1 MEFIYWLVAIILLV
15 LVGYGAIMYLTRQQ
29 ANRIKAIDEKK
40 QKAMAIPVADNLFTL
55 KNMNLTGQTKR
66 TYESW
71 QATWQTITRFQY
83 PEIEAALVSA
93 EQYIQRMNF
102 IKAKEAISQAD
113 QLIDETKNSVEKVN
127 KALEKLLES
136 AQENRKELEEIQERY
151 NKIRKQLLAHS
162 FTFGPAIETLEKNL
176 NYMELDFTKFNSLTN
191 EGDHMEAKEILS
203 RIEQDLLVMEEVV
216 EKIPELNEKIKTEY
230 EEQVSDLK
238 DGYQRLLDEKY
249 IFEGVDVSAEIA
261 AVEKEI
267 QEAKDSIGLA
277 DINEAG
283 KKMDKVERDIEAVYA
298 IMEKEMEA
306 KDFVGRHTANLQKKM
321 DHVLQSNRYVLL
333 EIDRVSQ
340 NYFLNKNELGR
351 AQEFEEQLL
360 KENEA
365 LRYYDKMM
373 KEHEISYSVVREYY
387 EKISQR
393 LSEIDK
399 EQSELVSNLSD
410 LRNREKEIKDSID
423 LYELDM
429 RNMKRTIEKY
439 HLPGLPKIYLDL
451 FFSVTDRIEDLASKL
466 NRVKIDMDE
475 IDAISKMCEEDIEML
490 DNQTQAIVD
499 NAMLTEYMIQYA
511 NRFRHSHVEIENAIN
526 KALVLFHR
534 EYDYE
539 GALEAIT
546 NSVEPRRSR
555 GCPQSGR
562 ILSGRKKSPLLLNAE
577 PIRRR
582 GSGHCLGPFLDTL
595 L

>member
-306 KDFVGRHTANLQKKM
+306 KEFVGRHTANLQKKM

-539 GALEAIT
+539 GALEAIRIPL
-546 NSVEPRRSR
+546 NRVEAGAARKVEESYQEEKNRRYY
-555 GCPQSGR
+555 
-562 ILSGRKKSPLLLNAE
+562 
-577 PIRRR
+577 
-582 GSGHCLGPFLDTL
+582 
-595 L
+595 

>member
-102 IKAKEAISQAD
+102 IKAKQAISQAD

-306 KDFVGRHTANLQKKM
+306 KEFVGRHTANLQKKM

-539 GALEAIT
+539 GALEAIRIPL
-546 NSVEPRRSR
+546 NLIEAGAARKVEESYQEDKNRRYY
-555 GCPQSGR
+555 
-562 ILSGRKKSPLLLNAE
+562 
-577 PIRRR
+577 
-582 GSGHCLGPFLDTL
+582 
-595 L
+595 

>member
-102 IKAKEAISQAD
+102 IKAKQAISQAD

-490 DNQTQAIVD
+490 DNQTQVIVD

-539 GALEAIT
+539 GALEAIRIPL
-546 NSVEPRRSR
+546 NRIEAGAARKVEESYQEEKNRRYY
-555 GCPQSGR
+555 
-562 ILSGRKKSPLLLNAE
+562 
-577 PIRRR
+577 
-582 GSGHCLGPFLDTL
+582 
-595 L
+595 

>member
-1 MEFIYWLVAIILLV
+1 MEFIYWLVAIILIV
-15 LVGYGAIMYLTRQQ
+15 LIGYGAIMYLTRQQ

-102 IKAKEAISQAD
+102 IKAKQAISQAD

-216 EKIPELNEKIKTEY
+216 EKIPQLNEKIKTEY
-230 EEQVSDLK
+230 EEQVNDLK

-249 IFEGVDVSAEIA
+249 IFEGVDVFVEIA

-539 GALEAIT
+539 GALEAVKIPL
-546 NSVEPRRSR
+546 NRVEAGAARKVEESYQEEKNRRYY
-555 GCPQSGR
+555 
-562 ILSGRKKSPLLLNAE
+562 
-577 PIRRR
+577 
-582 GSGHCLGPFLDTL
+582 
-595 L
+595 

>member
-102 IKAKEAISQAD
+102 IKAKQAISQAD

-306 KDFVGRHTANLQKKM
+306 KEFVGRHTANLQKKM

-539 GALEAIT
+539 GALEAIRIPL
-546 NSVEPRRSR
+546 NRIEAGAAGKVEESYQEEKNRRYY
-555 GCPQSGR
+555 
-562 ILSGRKKSPLLLNAE
+562 
-577 PIRRR
+577 
-582 GSGHCLGPFLDTL
+582 
-595 L
+595 

>member
-203 RIEQDLLVMEEVV
+203 RIEQDLLIMEEVV
-216 EKIPELNEKIKTEY
+216 EKIPQLNEKIKTEY
-230 EEQVSDLK
+230 EEQVNDLK

-490 DNQTQAIVD
+490 DNQTQVIVD

-539 GALEAIT
+539 GALEAIRIPL
-546 NSVEPRRSR
+546 NRIEAGAARKVEESYQEEKNRRYY
-555 GCPQSGR
+555 
-562 ILSGRKKSPLLLNAE
+562 
-577 PIRRR
+577 
-582 GSGHCLGPFLDTL
+582 
-595 L
+595 

>member
-191 EGDHMEAKEILS
+191 EGGHMEAKEILS

-306 KDFVGRHTANLQKKM
+306 KEFVGRHTANLQKKM

-490 DNQTQAIVD
+490 DNQTQVIVD

-539 GALEAIT
+539 GALEAIRIPL
-546 NSVEPRRSR
+546 NRIEAGAARKVEESYQEEKNRRYY
-555 GCPQSGR
+555 
-562 ILSGRKKSPLLLNAE
+562 
-577 PIRRR
+577 
-582 GSGHCLGPFLDTL
+582 
-595 L
+595 

>member
-490 DNQTQAIVD
+490 DNQTQVIVD

-539 GALEAIT
+539 GALEAIRIPL
-546 NSVEPRRSR
+546 NRIEAGAARKVEESYQEEKNRRYY
-555 GCPQSGR
+555 
-562 ILSGRKKSPLLLNAE
+562 
-577 PIRRR
+577 
-582 GSGHCLGPFLDTL
+582 
-595 L
+595 

>member
-102 IKAKEAISQAD
+102 IKAKQAISQAD

-230 EEQVSDLK
+230 EEQVNDLK

-277 DINEAG
+277 DINEAT

-306 KDFVGRHTANLQKKM
+306 KEFVGRHTANLQKKM

-539 GALEAIT
+539 GALEAIRIPL
-546 NSVEPRRSR
+546 NRIEAGAARKVEESYQEEKNRRYY
-555 GCPQSGR
+555 
-562 ILSGRKKSPLLLNAE
+562 
-577 PIRRR
+577 
-582 GSGHCLGPFLDTL
+582 
-595 L
+595 

>member
-191 EGDHMEAKEILS
+191 EGDHMEVKEILS
-203 RIEQDLLVMEEVV
+203 RIEQDLLIMEEVV
-216 EKIPELNEKIKTEY
+216 EKIPQLNEKIKTEY
-230 EEQVSDLK
+230 EEQVNDLK

-306 KDFVGRHTANLQKKM
+306 KEFVGRHTANLQKKM

-539 GALEAIT
+539 GALEAIRIPL
-546 NSVEPRRSR
+546 NRIEAGAARKVEESYQEEKNRRYY
-555 GCPQSGR
+555 
-562 ILSGRKKSPLLLNAE
+562 
-577 PIRRR
+577 
-582 GSGHCLGPFLDTL
+582 
-595 L
+595 

>member
-267 QEAKDSIGLA
+267 QEAKDSIDLA

-306 KDFVGRHTANLQKKM
+306 KEFVGRHTANLQKKM

-410 LRNREKEIKDSID
+410 LRNREKEIKDNID

-490 DNQTQAIVD
+490 DNQTQVIVD

-539 GALEAIT
+539 GALEAIRIPL
-546 NSVEPRRSR
+546 NRIEAGAARKVEESYQEEKNRRYY
-555 GCPQSGR
+555 
-562 ILSGRKKSPLLLNAE
+562 
-577 PIRRR
+577 
-582 GSGHCLGPFLDTL
+582 
-595 L
+595 

>member
-15 LVGYGAIMYLTRQQ
+15 LIGYGAIMYLTRQQ
-29 ANRIKAIDEKK
+29 ANRIKEIDEKK

-102 IKAKEAISQAD
+102 IKAKQAISQAD

-216 EKIPELNEKIKTEY
+216 EKIPQLNEKIKTEY
-230 EEQVSDLK
+230 EEQVNDLK

-249 IFEGVDVSAEIA
+249 IFEGVDVSVEIA

-267 QEAKDSIGLA
+267 QEAKDSIALA

-306 KDFVGRHTANLQKKM
+306 KEFVGRHTANLQKKM

-490 DNQTQAIVD
+490 DNQTQTIVD

-534 EYDYE
+534 EFDYA
-539 GALEAIT
+539 GALEAVKIPL
-546 NSVEPRRSR
+546 NRIEAGAARKVEESYQEEKNR
-555 GCPQSGR
+555 
-562 ILSGRKKSPLLLNAE
+562 
-577 PIRRR
+577 
-582 GSGHCLGPFLDTL
+582 HYY
-595 L
+595 

>member
-40 QKAMAIPVADNLFTL
+40 EKAMAIPVADNLFTL

-306 KDFVGRHTANLQKKM
+306 KEFVGRHTANLQKKM

-490 DNQTQAIVD
+490 DNQTQEIVD

-539 GALEAIT
+539 GALEAIKIPL
-546 NSVEPRRSR
+546 NRVEAGAARKVEESYQEEKDRRYY
-555 GCPQSGR
+555 
-562 ILSGRKKSPLLLNAE
+562 
-577 PIRRR
+577 
-582 GSGHCLGPFLDTL
+582 
-595 L
+595 

>member
-15 LVGYGAIMYLTRQQ
+15 LIGYGAIMYLTRQQ

-102 IKAKEAISQAD
+102 IKAKQAISQAD

-216 EKIPELNEKIKTEY
+216 EKIPQLNEKIKTEY

-306 KDFVGRHTANLQKKM
+306 KEFVGRHTANLQKKM

-539 GALEAIT
+539 GALEAIRIPL
-546 NSVEPRRSR
+546 NRIEAGAARKVEESYQEEKNRRYY
-555 GCPQSGR
+555 
-562 ILSGRKKSPLLLNAE
+562 
-577 PIRRR
+577 
-582 GSGHCLGPFLDTL
+582 
-595 L
+595 

>member
-15 LVGYGAIMYLTRQQ
+15 LIGYGAIMYLTRQQ

-306 KDFVGRHTANLQKKM
+306 KEFVGRHTANLQKKM

-539 GALEAIT
+539 GALEAIRIPL
-546 NSVEPRRSR
+546 NRIEAGAARKVEESYQEEKNRRYY
-555 GCPQSGR
+555 
-562 ILSGRKKSPLLLNAE
+562 
-577 PIRRR
+577 
-582 GSGHCLGPFLDTL
+582 
-595 L
+595 

>member
-277 DINEAG
+277 DINEAV

-306 KDFVGRHTANLQKKM
+306 KEFVGRHTANLQKKM

-539 GALEAIT
+539 GALEAIRIPL
-546 NSVEPRRSR
+546 NRIEAGAARKVEESYQEEKNRRYY
-555 GCPQSGR
+555 
-562 ILSGRKKSPLLLNAE
+562 
-577 PIRRR
+577 
-582 GSGHCLGPFLDTL
+582 
-595 L
+595 

>member
-102 IKAKEAISQAD
+102 IKAKQAISQAD

-267 QEAKDSIGLA
+267 QVAKDSIGLA

-306 KDFVGRHTANLQKKM
+306 KEFVGRHTANLQKKM

-539 GALEAIT
+539 GALEAIRIPL
-546 NSVEPRRSR
+546 NRIEAGAARKVEESYQEEKNRRYY
-555 GCPQSGR
+555 
-562 ILSGRKKSPLLLNAE
+562 
-577 PIRRR
+577 
-582 GSGHCLGPFLDTL
+582 
-595 L
+595 

>member
-15 LVGYGAIMYLTRQQ
+15 LVGYGVIMYLTRQQ

-306 KDFVGRHTANLQKKM
+306 KEFVGRHTANLQKKM

-539 GALEAIT
+539 GALEAIKIPL
-546 NSVEPRRSR
+546 NRVEAGAARKVEESYQEEKDRRYY
-555 GCPQSGR
+555 
-562 ILSGRKKSPLLLNAE
+562 
-577 PIRRR
+577 
-582 GSGHCLGPFLDTL
+582 
-595 L
+595 

>member
-1 MEFIYWLVAIILLV
+1 MEFIYWLVAIILFV

-306 KDFVGRHTANLQKKM
+306 KEFVGRHTANLQKKM

-539 GALEAIT
+539 GALEAIRIPL
-546 NSVEPRRSR
+546 NRIEAGAARKVEESYQEEKDRRYY
-555 GCPQSGR
+555 
-562 ILSGRKKSPLLLNAE
+562 
-577 PIRRR
+577 
-582 GSGHCLGPFLDTL
+582 
-595 L
+595 

>member
-15 LVGYGAIMYLTRQQ
+15 LVGYGAIMYLTTQQ

-102 IKAKEAISQAD
+102 IKAKQAISQAD

-277 DINEAG
+277 DINEAV

-306 KDFVGRHTANLQKKM
+306 KEFVGRHTANLQKKM

-539 GALEAIT
+539 GALEAIRIPL
-546 NSVEPRRSR
+546 NRIEAGAARKVEESYQEEKNRRYY
-555 GCPQSGR
+555 
-562 ILSGRKKSPLLLNAE
+562 
-577 PIRRR
+577 
-582 GSGHCLGPFLDTL
+582 
-595 L
+595 

>member
-306 KDFVGRHTANLQKKM
+306 KEFVGRNTANLQKKM

-539 GALEAIT
+539 GALEAIKIPL
-546 NSVEPRRSR
+546 NRVEAGAARKVEESYQEEKNRRYY
-555 GCPQSGR
+555 
-562 ILSGRKKSPLLLNAE
+562 
-577 PIRRR
+577 
-582 GSGHCLGPFLDTL
+582 
-595 L
+595 

>member
-15 LVGYGAIMYLTRQQ
+15 LIGYGAIMYLTRQQ

-102 IKAKEAISQAD
+102 IKAKQAISQAD

-216 EKIPELNEKIKTEY
+216 EKIPELNEKIKSEY
-230 EEQVSDLK
+230 EEQVNDLK

-249 IFEGVDVSAEIA
+249 IFEGVDVSVEIA

-410 LRNREKEIKDSID
+410 SAQPRKGNQGQHRFVRVGYAQHETDNREIPSAGIAENLFGSFLLGHGSHRGFGFQAEPCEDRHGRNRCHFQD
-423 LYELDM
+423 
-429 RNMKRTIEKY
+429 
-439 HLPGLPKIYLDL
+439 
-451 FFSVTDRIEDLASKL
+451 V
-466 NRVKIDMDE
+466 
-475 IDAISKMCEEDIEML
+475 
-490 DNQTQAIVD
+490 
-499 NAMLTEYMIQYA
+499 
-511 NRFRHSHVEIENAIN
+511 
-526 KALVLFHR
+526 
-534 EYDYE
+534 
-539 GALEAIT
+539 
-546 NSVEPRRSR
+546 
-555 GCPQSGR
+555 
-562 ILSGRKKSPLLLNAE
+562 
-577 PIRRR
+577 RR
-582 GSGHCLGPFLDTL
+582 GHRNVG
-595 L
+595 

>member
-203 RIEQDLLVMEEVV
+203 RIEQDLLIMEEVV
-216 EKIPELNEKIKTEY
+216 EKIPQLNEKIKTEY
-230 EEQVSDLK
+230 EEQVNDLK

-306 KDFVGRHTANLQKKM
+306 KEFVGRHTANLQKKM

-539 GALEAIT
+539 GALEAIRIPL
-546 NSVEPRRSR
+546 NRIEAGAARKVEESYQEEKNRRYY
-555 GCPQSGR
+555 
-562 ILSGRKKSPLLLNAE
+562 
-577 PIRRR
+577 
-582 GSGHCLGPFLDTL
+582 
-595 L
+595 

>member
-15 LVGYGAIMYLTRQQ
+15 LIGYGAIMYLTRQQ

-102 IKAKEAISQAD
+102 IKAKQAISQAD

-230 EEQVSDLK
+230 EEQVNDLK

-267 QEAKDSIGLA
+267 QLAKDSIDLA

-373 KEHEISYSVVREYY
+373 KEHEISYSVVRDYY

-439 HLPGLPKIYLDL
+439 HLPGLPKVYLDL

-539 GALEAIT
+539 GALEAVKIPL
-546 NSVEPRRSR
+546 NRVEA
-555 GCPQSGR
+555 GAA
-562 ILSGRKKSPLLLNAE
+562 RKVEESYQEEKN
-577 PIRRR
+577 R
-582 GSGHCLGPFLDTL
+582 HYY
-595 L
+595 

>member
-340 NYFLNKNELGR
+340 NYFLNRNELGR

-373 KEHEISYSVVREYY
+373 KEHEISYSVVRDYY

-439 HLPGLPKIYLDL
+439 HLPGLPKVYLDL

-539 GALEAIT
+539 GALEAIKIPL
-546 NSVEPRRSR
+546 NRVEA
-555 GCPQSGR
+555 GAA
-562 ILSGRKKSPLLLNAE
+562 RKVEESYQEEKN
-577 PIRRR
+577 RNYY
-582 GSGHCLGPFLDTL
+582 
-595 L
+595 

>member
-15 LVGYGAIMYLTRQQ
+15 LIGYGAIMYLTRQQ
-29 ANRIKAIDEKK
+29 ANRIKEIDEKK

-102 IKAKEAISQAD
+102 IKAKQAISQAD

-203 RIEQDLLVMEEVV
+203 RIEQDLLIMEEVV
-216 EKIPELNEKIKTEY
+216 EKIPQLNEKIKTEY
-230 EEQVSDLK
+230 EEQVNDLK

-249 IFEGVDVSAEIA
+249 IFEGVDVSVEIA

-267 QEAKDSIGLA
+267 QEAKDSIALA

-306 KDFVGRHTANLQKKM
+306 KEFVGRHTANLQKKM

-490 DNQTQAIVD
+490 DNQTQTIVD

-534 EYDYE
+534 EYDYA
-539 GALEAIT
+539 GALEAIKIPL
-546 NSVEPRRSR
+546 NRIEAGAARKVEESYQEEKNR
-555 GCPQSGR
+555 
-562 ILSGRKKSPLLLNAE
+562 
-577 PIRRR
+577 
-582 GSGHCLGPFLDTL
+582 HYY
-595 L
+595 

>member
-15 LVGYGAIMYLTRQQ
+15 LIGYGAIMYLTRQQ

-203 RIEQDLLVMEEVV
+203 RIEQDLLIMEEVV
-216 EKIPELNEKIKTEY
+216 EKIPQLNEKIKTEY
-230 EEQVSDLK
+230 EEQVNDLK

-490 DNQTQAIVD
+490 DNQTQVIVD

-539 GALEAIT
+539 GALEAIRIPL
-546 NSVEPRRSR
+546 NRIEAGAARKVEESYQEEKNRRYY
-555 GCPQSGR
+555 
-562 ILSGRKKSPLLLNAE
+562 
-577 PIRRR
+577 
-582 GSGHCLGPFLDTL
+582 
-595 L
+595 

>member
-306 KDFVGRHTANLQKKM
+306 KEFVGRNTANLQKKM

-539 GALEAIT
+539 GALEAIKIPL
-546 NSVEPRRSR
+546 NRVEAGAARKVEESYQEEKDRRYY
-555 GCPQSGR
+555 
-562 ILSGRKKSPLLLNAE
+562 
-577 PIRRR
+577 
-582 GSGHCLGPFLDTL
+582 
-595 L
+595 

>member
-306 KDFVGRHTANLQKKM
+306 KEFVGRHTANLQKKM

-539 GALEAIT
+539 GALEAIRIPL
-546 NSVEPRRSR
+546 NRIEAGAARDRKSVV
-555 GCPQSGR
+555 
-562 ILSGRKKSPLLLNAE
+562 
-577 PIRRR
+577 
-582 GSGHCLGPFLDTL
+582 
-595 L
+595 

>member
-102 IKAKEAISQAD
+102 IKAKQAISQAD

-230 EEQVSDLK
+230 EEQVNDLK
-238 DGYQRLLDEKY
+238 DGYKRLLDEKY
-249 IFEGVDVSAEIA
+249 IFEGVDVPAEIA
-261 AVEKEI
+261 EVEKEI

-365 LRYYDKMM
+365 LRYYEKMM

-439 HLPGLPKIYLDL
+439 HLPGLPKVYLDL

-539 GALEAIT
+539 GALEAIKLPL
-546 NSVEPRRSR
+546 NRVESGAARKVEESYQEEKNRRYY
-555 GCPQSGR
+555 
-562 ILSGRKKSPLLLNAE
+562 
-577 PIRRR
+577 
-582 GSGHCLGPFLDTL
+582 
-595 L
+595 

>member
-40 QKAMAIPVADNLFTL
+40 EKAMAIPVADNLFTL

-102 IKAKEAISQAD
+102 IKAKQAISQAD

-306 KDFVGRHTANLQKKM
+306 KEFVGRHTANLQKKM

-539 GALEAIT
+539 GALEAIKIPL
-546 NSVEPRRSR
+546 NRVEAGAARKVEESYQEEKDRRYY
-555 GCPQSGR
+555 
-562 ILSGRKKSPLLLNAE
+562 
-577 PIRRR
+577 
-582 GSGHCLGPFLDTL
+582 
-595 L
+595 

>member
-102 IKAKEAISQAD
+102 IKAKQAISQAD

-306 KDFVGRHTANLQKKM
+306 KEFVGRHTANLQKKM

-511 NRFRHSHVEIENAIN
+511 NRFRHSHVEIENAIK

-539 GALEAIT
+539 GALEAIRIPL
-546 NSVEPRRSR
+546 NRIEAGAARKVEESYQEEKNRRYY
-555 GCPQSGR
+555 
-562 ILSGRKKSPLLLNAE
+562 
-577 PIRRR
+577 
-582 GSGHCLGPFLDTL
+582 
-595 L
+595 

>member
-306 KDFVGRHTANLQKKM
+306 KEFVGRHTANLQKKM

-490 DNQTQAIVD
+490 DNQTQEIVD

-539 GALEAIT
+539 GALEAIRIPL
-546 NSVEPRRSR
+546 NRVEAGAARKVEESYQEEKNRRYY
-555 GCPQSGR
+555 
-562 ILSGRKKSPLLLNAE
+562 
-577 PIRRR
+577 
-582 GSGHCLGPFLDTL
+582 
-595 L
+595 

>member
-298 IMEKEMEA
+298 IMEKEMVA

-490 DNQTQAIVD
+490 DNQTQVIVD

-539 GALEAIT
+539 GALEAIRIPL
-546 NSVEPRRSR
+546 NRIEAGAARKVEESYQEEKNRRYY
-555 GCPQSGR
+555 
-562 ILSGRKKSPLLLNAE
+562 
-577 PIRRR
+577 
-582 GSGHCLGPFLDTL
+582 
-595 L
+595 

>member
-15 LVGYGAIMYLTRQQ
+15 LIGYGAIMYLTRQQ

-102 IKAKEAISQAD
+102 IKAKQAISQAD

-203 RIEQDLLVMEEVV
+203 RIEQDLLIMEEVV
-216 EKIPELNEKIKTEY
+216 EKIPQLNEKIKTEY

-238 DGYQRLLDEKY
+238 DGFQRLLDEKY
-249 IFEGVDVSAEIA
+249 IFEGVDVSVEIA

-539 GALEAIT
+539 GALEAIKIPL
-546 NSVEPRRSR
+546 NRVEA
-555 GCPQSGR
+555 GAA
-562 ILSGRKKSPLLLNAE
+562 RKVEESYQEEKN
-577 PIRRR
+577 RNYY
-582 GSGHCLGPFLDTL
+582 
-595 L
+595 